1 MQRWT
6 NAEPLVLPIRFG
18 DIQRLDLEFVN
29 VRRDNGSFTAFVYVN
44 AGELA
49 VQDAGRDNER
59 FAGSFSIF
67 APTYCWGVDDHC
79 DWSKG
84 PVSPFDRRPPHHLTP
99 INVSMEITDTIR
111 KLGNPDE
118 LTVTVH
124 AARRDDPDAE
134 DGVLRFERLTALA
147 YQ

>member
-1 MQRWT
+1 VQRWT
-6 NAEPLVLPIRFG
+6 TPEPLALPIPFA
-18 DIQRLDLEFVN
+18 DVQRLDLEFVN
-29 VRRDNGSFTAFVYVN
+29 VRRDNGSFTAYVYVN
-44 AGELA
+44 AGDLETE
-49 VQDAGRDNER
+49 AGRDHER

-67 APTYCWGVDDHC
+67 APSECWGVDDHC

-99 INVSMEITDTIR
+99 INVSMDITDTIR
-111 KLGNPDE
+111 RLGDPDA

-124 AARRDDPDAE
+124 AARRDDPEAAE
-134 DGVLRFERLTALA
+134 GVLRFERLTALA